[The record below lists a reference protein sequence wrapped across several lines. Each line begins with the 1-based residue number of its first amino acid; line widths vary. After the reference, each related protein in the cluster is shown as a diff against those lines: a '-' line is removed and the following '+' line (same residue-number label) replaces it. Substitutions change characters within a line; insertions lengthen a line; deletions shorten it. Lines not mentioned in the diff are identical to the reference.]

1 VRLRRAATIAALLAL
16 AGGCGGSGEGPGAG
30 RGLPL
35 IEVPS
40 QAASSG
46 MFAILLTGDGGWSS
60 FDRGLSARLAARG
73 IPVVGWSSLRYLWRR
88 KDADSA
94 AADLAAVIET
104 YAAAWKRERVAL
116 LGFSLGADALP
127 AMAARLPP
135 EARGRVAMIG
145 LLSPETR
152 YELEFHFS
160 GWIPGF
166 PARGRPLLPEV
177 RKLRGARLVCVYGAG
192 EKDSLCPELDTA
204 WAEVRVFPGGH
215 HLGRD
220 YGALADALFPPPASP

>member
-1 VRLRRAATIAALLAL
+1 MRVAGARALSRRAGRARLDGAGHVDWFQRRGASRRDGCLVLRLRDGRHEAQPRLQRMAIGKLPKPLRR
-16 AGGCGGSGEGPGAG
+16 GA
-30 RGLPL
+30 
-35 IEVPS
+35 
-40 QAASSG
+40 
-46 MFAILLTGDGGWSS
+46 
-60 FDRGLSARLAARG
+60 
-73 IPVVGWSSLRYLWRR
+73 
-88 KDADSA
+88 
-94 AADLAAVIET
+94 
-104 YAAAWKRERVAL
+104 
-116 LGFSLGADALP
+116 
-127 AMAARLPP
+127 

-220 YGALADALFPPPASP
+220 YGALADALFPPSASP